1 MDSFEFYVKEY
12 RNDKWYFYMKN
23 VKPSGVKVKG
33 VPQDIVDAVLTAACY
48 LGLEDV
54 YNYIVGSKAKITD
67 PQILAVVSDT
77 EKEIGDTI
85 SDPYSGMRN

>member
-33 VPQDIVDAVLTAACY
+33 VPQDIVDAVVHVLGRGGVAWLQNPLTNQFD
-48 LGLEDV
+48 G
-54 YNYIVGSKAKITD
+54 KTAKEVL
-67 PQILAVVSDT
+67 Q
-77 EKEIGDTI
+77 
-85 SDPYSGMRN
+85 MRNGEKALKALIMRLPC

>member
-33 VPQDIVDAVLTAACY
+33 VPQDIVDAVVHVLGRGGVAWLQKPLMNQFDGKTA
-48 LGLEDV
+48 
-54 YNYIVGSKAKITD
+54 
-67 PQILAVVSDT
+67 
-77 EKEIGDTI
+77 KEVLQ
-85 SDPYSGMRN
+85 MRNGEKALKALIMRLPC